1 MFTLDK
7 RFVYPDL
14 YFFNEAQDNYNTND
28 MVIELSTANFDIEQD
43 IQHFDRKISTDE
55 LFETHQRAW
64 KEGIY
69 VDDEQWATLKKSAAA
84 ILVEDNETSN
94 KGAGGV

>member
-1 MFTLDK
+1 MWCALEF
-7 RFVYPDL
+7 RR
-14 YFFNEAQDNYNTND
+14 Q
-28 MVIELSTANFDIEQD
+28 
-43 IQHFDRKISTDE
+43 QHFDRKISTDE